1 MTEKKPQ
8 GQSPEEM
15 ARKNMKMFLS
25 VLGVVS
31 LMIGLTF
38 ASAPLYDLFCRVTG
52 YGGTTQRVAER
63 PQTAVLEREIT
74 VRFDANISRR
84 LNWKFSPT
92 EHSVRVNIG
101 ADGLTHYTAENPTE
115 ERLAGVAMYNVSPAK
130 AGKYFN
136 KVECFCFLGQILES
150 GEKNEMMVSF
160 YIDPALAD
168 DPYME
173 DVDTIT
179 LSYTYFP
186 ADPDNLEEERE
197 RFSDKD
203 GRMKTLDE
211 SKVKNRI

>member
-74 VRFDANISRR
+74 VRFTPI
-84 LNWKFSPT
+84 
-92 EHSVRVNIG
+92 
-101 ADGLTHYTAENPTE
+101 
-115 ERLAGVAMYNVSPAK
+115 SPA
-130 AGKYFN
+130 
-136 KVECFCFLGQILES
+136 V
-150 GEKNEMMVSF
+150 
-160 YIDPALAD
+160 
-168 DPYME
+168 
-173 DVDTIT
+173 
-179 LSYTYFP
+179 
-186 ADPDNLEEERE
+186 
-197 RFSDKD
+197 
-203 GRMKTLDE
+203 
-211 SKVKNRI
+211 